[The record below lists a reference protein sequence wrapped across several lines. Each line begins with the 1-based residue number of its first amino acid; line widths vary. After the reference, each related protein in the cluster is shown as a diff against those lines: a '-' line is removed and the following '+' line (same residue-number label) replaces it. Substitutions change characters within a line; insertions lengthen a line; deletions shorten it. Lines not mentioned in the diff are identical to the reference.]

1 MKRLDKGYIE
11 GTESTTAKRHNLAYG
26 GQGGHLLAL
35 GRKGGD
41 GVNYAE
47 WINSAPYMST
57 NVIAI
62 VEHYPK
68 GFDLLPNSDVWIAE
82 YKAMIELHPLDISGL
97 DFSLAVETGEIEL
110 GGDGAKF
117 TEILSISRNQS
128 AVSFAYNEMANKTI
142 TKFMDKLYRYIIR
155 DPDTNH
161 PLVRN
166 YVTDIDTI
174 GGIYGPEYR
183 SGTVMFIEPDALQR
197 KVVDALRMINF
208 QYTNAPERTMKKVRT
223 GAGEF
228 LEVSLEATG
237 ISRSDESVLALAQIY
252 LDRMNVLDLTP
263 DVDLTIPAED
273 SVDANL
279 EASGV
284 GFNHGGT

>member
-1 MKRLDKGYIE
+1 MKRLNEAYIE
-11 GTESTTAKRHNLAYG
+11 GTEATTAKRHNLTHG
-26 GQGGHLLAL
+26 GQGGHLHAL
-35 GRKGGD
+35 GNTGVD

-47 WINSAPYMST
+47 WINTAPYMST

-68 GFDLLPNSDVWIAE
+68 GLDLLPNSEVWIAE
-82 YKAMIELHPLDISGL
+82 YKALIELHALDITGL
-97 DFSLAVETGEIEL
+97 DFSLAVEMGEVEL

-117 TEILSISRNQS
+117 TEILNINRNQS
-128 AVSFAYNEMANKTI
+128 TVSFALNEMANKSI
-142 TKFMDKLYRYIIR
+142 TKFIDKFYRYVIR

-161 PLVRN
+161 PLIRN
-166 YVTDIDTI
+166 YITDIDTI

-208 QYTNAPERTMKKVRT
+208 QFTNAPERTMKKMRN

-228 LEVSLEATG
+228 LEITLECAG

-252 LDRMNVLDLTP
+252 LDRMNVLSLIP

-273 SVDANL
+273 SVDPNL
-279 EASGV
+279 DATAS
-284 GFNHGGT
+284 GFNHRGT

>member
-1 MKRLDKGYIE
+1 MKRLDKSYIE
-11 GTESTTAKRHNLAYG
+11 GTNETTAKRHNLAYG
-26 GQGGHLLAL
+26 GQGGHFAAL
-35 GRKGGD
+35 GRKGPD
-41 GVNYAE
+41 GINYAE
-47 WINSAPYMST
+47 WINAAPYMSS

-82 YKAMIELHPLDISGL
+82 YKALIELHPLDISGL
-97 DFSLAVETGEIEL
+97 DFSLAVEMGEVEL

-117 TEILSISRNQS
+117 TEILNINRNQS
-128 AVSFAYNEMANKTI
+128 TVTFSYNEMANKSI
-142 TKFMDKLYRYIIR
+142 TKFMDKYYRYLIR

-161 PLVRN
+161 PLIRN
-166 YVTDIDTI
+166 YVKDIDTI

-208 QYTNAPERTMKKVRT
+208 QFTNAPERTMKKVRT

-228 LEVSLEATG
+228 LEITLEATG
-237 ISRSDESVLALAQIY
+237 ISRSDDSVLALAQIY
-252 LDRMNVLDLTP
+252 LDRMNVLDLIP

-273 SVDANL
+273 NIDPNL
-279 EASGV
+279 EAAGV